1 MWAQHCGSWLLLL
14 VVVVVVSHAR
24 AASWRSGTEISPTIS
39 LFRLSEL
46 TEIEWL
52 DGVPGTRCEH
62 MVNHAATYG
71 STKINFMTTHFFIDT
86 EGDHIPNS
94 YCYKGTNDCLPFTQ
108 DVIAN
113 WTSSFTKCLQHA
125 VAKGFTGIAVTPHLD
140 GWGQFTPWRNSL
152 RVNPLAKYSG
162 FSYTDIMLVPLAHAL
177 NAVMT
182 EDMTVWFALQGEMS
196 LMAMMYP
203 REHQRLLPYLK
214 SLVIKDNPT
223 QASQVRMGLS
233 INFNKLCD
241 GEYCSAA
248 SSSNPLLNPAAIQA
262 LFQAIN
268 FIGISAYPAYTP
280 GSLQGFEDTI
290 MSFVWEIKWLGV
302 DVANLV
308 NVQGKEFI
316 LSEYGIGGGSN
327 QNGAVPART
336 ADVARDNAYFGVFGT
351 YDRRF
356 DPWMGYLPNT
366 VIADTK
372 QYLEDWYRGAAL
384 WLSRKGGPTIRV
396 DAAFIW

>member
-1 MWAQHCGSWLLLL
+1 
-14 VVVVVVSHAR
+14 
-24 AASWRSGTEISPTIS
+24 
-39 LFRLSEL
+39 
-46 TEIEWL
+46 
-52 DGVPGTRCEH
+52 

-290 MSFVWEIKWLGV
+290 MSFVWEIKV
-302 DVANLV
+302 RQQ
-308 NVQGKEFI
+308 QGYNIK
-316 LSEYGIGGGSN
+316 L
-327 QNGAVPART
+327 
-336 ADVARDNAYFGVFGT
+336 
-351 YDRRF
+351 
-356 DPWMGYLPNT
+356 
-366 VIADTK
+366 
-372 QYLEDWYRGAAL
+372 GAANDTCL
-384 WLSRKGGPTIRV
+384 VRWHSQLMTTRCPPV
-396 DAAFIW
+396 ADWFIGRTGSHLKAVSVWTMLAKYMLVP